1 MFCMQILMN
10 ARNQIVVL
18 LAADA
23 ITQRVIIIANA
34 VFHVEGMAK
43 LMAKDATFPN
53 IWSPRLVRKQA
64 LINYSPHLL
73 LP

>member
-1 MFCMQILMN
+1 MCCMQILTN

-23 ITQRVIIIANA
+23 ITQRVTIIANA
-34 VFHVEGMAK
+34 VFHVEGTAK

-53 IWSPRLVRKQA
+53 ILSRRLVCKQV
-64 LINYSPHLL
+64 LINYSPHLFL
-73 LP
+73 